1 MQLETK
7 VMGKIAKES
16 WKIYYLNLNKIIQS
30 YKVYKLQTEK
40 RLLTNLVL
48 WSIGVCNKFAEL
60 IYHLCLL
67 PAYETDAVPSQS
79 TLCFIQQFLGTL
91 QIGQSKRQTSV
102 PNDNSQTGEQSC
114 SISIKQ
120 FKKYILVINISTY

>member
-1 MQLETK
+1 
-7 VMGKIAKES
+7 MGKIAKES

-67 PAYETDAVPSQS
+67 PAYQTDAVPSQS

-91 QIGQSKRQTSV
+91 QIGQS
-102 PNDNSQTGEQSC
+102 
-114 SISIKQ
+114 
-120 FKKYILVINISTY
+120 